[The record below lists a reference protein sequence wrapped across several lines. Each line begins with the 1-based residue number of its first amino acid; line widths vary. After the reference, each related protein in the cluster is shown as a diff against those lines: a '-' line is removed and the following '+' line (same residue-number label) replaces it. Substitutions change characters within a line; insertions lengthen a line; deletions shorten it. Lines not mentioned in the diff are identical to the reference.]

1 MSMHTFRRDAAV
13 TKLDFLNALERGLQ
27 QLPQEER
34 ERHLSYYSEMLDDMM
49 EDGMDE
55 QQAVGTLG
63 DVQTIA
69 GQILQETA
77 LPVLVKSRVKPK
89 NGWNVERILLLIVGA
104 PIWIPLLLTLLCVI
118 LSVYICIWAVFLAL
132 FAAAGSIA
140 VSGLAVMAVPWLT
153 VPVLPLADTLLW
165 IGCGLILVG
174 LGILACLGV
183 FALSKG
189 FVRLTVLF
197 ARWVRTLFIRKE
209 AVQ

>member
-1 MSMHTFRRDAAV
+1 MK
-13 TKLDFLNALERGLQ
+13 KLDFLNALERGLQ

-63 DVQTIA
+63 DVQTLA
-69 GQILQETA
+69 GQILRETS

-89 NGWNVERILLLIVGA
+89 NGWDVERILLLIVGA

-132 FAAAGSIA
+132 FAAAGSIV
-140 VSGLAVMAVPWLT
+140 VSGFVVIVAPWVT
-153 VPVLPLADTLLW
+153 TPVLGWADVLFWT
-165 IGCGLILVG
+165 GGGLCLIG
-174 LGILACLGV
+174 LGLFACLGV
-183 FALSKG
+183 LAMSKG
-189 FVRLTVLF
+189 CVRLTVLF
-197 ARWVRTLFIRKE
+197 ARWIRSLFIRKE
-209 AVQ
+209 AIA